1 MDSIISGLSWQS
13 RLEGENLYILILEVL
28 KSSMHEWSLAQAIV
42 ESVTEIANRKNSK
55 RVKALEVELGS
66 LAMLDKDIIVE
77 AIKTLSEGTKLEE
90 AEIKVYEEETKF
102 RCKKCEK
109 IWSFS
114 EVKEELEKKWEDLKI
129 KDEYGTQDLSIH
141 YFPELVFT
149 MMNCPSCGSKD
160 FEILGSREVTIKN
173 VVIEV

>member
-1 MDSIISGLSWQS
+1 
-13 RLEGENLYILILEVL
+13 
-28 KSSMHEWSLAQAIV
+28 MHEWSLAQAIV
-42 ESVTEIANRKNSK
+42 ESITEAVNKKNSK
-55 RVKALEVELGS
+55 RVKSLEVEIGS

-77 AIKTLSEGTKLEE
+77 AIKTLSEGTKLEG

-102 RCKKCEK
+102 RCKKCGK

-114 EVKEELEKKWEDLKI
+114 EVKEELEKNWEDTKI

-149 MMNCPSCGSKD
+149 MMSCPSCGSKD
-160 FEILGSREVTIKN
+160 FEILGSKEITIRN